1 MSEGVRTE
9 REIREARASDLPRL
23 LEIYNHYVE
32 HTYITFDLEKLTLE
46 DQRDWFDAF
55 AHHGRHRLF
64 VVESHGVVSGYA
76 SSREFRAKAAYS
88 RSVET
93 SIYLAPDSVGAG
105 LGSALYHRLLDVLE
119 TEPGVHRAFGG
130 VAVPNAASIALHE
143 RLGFEEV
150 ARFSEVG
157 FKFDRYW
164 DVVWFER
171 AV

>member
-1 MSEGVRTE
+1 MTEGGHAKP
-9 REIREARASDLPRL
+9 EIREARASDLPRL
-23 LEIYNHYVE
+23 LEIYNHYIE
-32 HTYITFDLEKLTLE
+32 HTYITFDIEKLTLE
-46 DQRDWFDAF
+46 DRKRWFDAF
-55 AHHGRHRLF
+55 ALDGRHRLF
-64 VVESHGVVSGYA
+64 VVESRGVASGYA
-76 SSREFRAKAAYS
+76 SSREFRAKPAYA

-93 SIYLAPDSVGAG
+93 SIYLAPDAVGAG
-105 LGSALYHRLLDVLE
+105 LGVALYRRLLDVLE
-119 TEPGVHRAFGG
+119 AEPGAHRAFGG

-143 RLGFEEV
+143 RLGFEAV